1 MTQLLS
7 TRTPLTTASAMTAC
21 LCSFAGTPD
30 GAHALVHSARLPAQ
44 VLRHLQDGMAA
55 RDWRRLG
62 PALQLLAALCC
73 QPEGQRA
80 VLRCSVPAADLL
92 GTLLALAVPGSS
104 AQAPAVGGGTSAA
117 GAAEAAILVI
127 RQLALHPEAKAH
139 MVGGRHSTLQS
150 LVDCLRAASADV
162 SAGQHAAQPQR
173 AAAAAHALWAL
184 VHGSG
189 GERAKAALRRCK
201 GWEHGLREG
210 LAAAEREPQ
219 ASWAAALTDAC
230 SALHRLLA

>member
-73 QPEGQRA
+73 QPE
-80 VLRCSVPAADLL
+80 
-92 GTLLALAVPGSS
+92 
-104 AQAPAVGGGTSAA
+104 
-117 GAAEAAILVI
+117 
-127 RQLALHPEAKAH
+127 
-139 MVGGRHSTLQS
+139 VGGRHSTLQS